1 MLARRMTRGVDFPV
15 QFQIPQREIPQ
26 RIVNRAAYDELC
38 TQLDKYNTK
47 PQIQA
52 LAKSLGIK
60 PGNLSKAALCNAI
73 WEKLTL

>member
-1 MLARRMTRGVDFPV
+1 M
-15 QFQIPQREIPQ
+15 
-26 RIVNRAAYDELC
+26 
-38 TQLDKYNTK
+38 QLDKYNTK

-52 LAKSLGIK
+52 LAKSLNII